1 MKKIEKESTN
11 INGRAKRRSAAKKEK
26 MARIV
31 GANYT
36 DEASLNYTYTLIT
49 VDSDEI
55 GGDSV

>member
-1 MKKIEKESTN
+1 MGEPSE
-11 INGRAKRRSAAKKEK
+11 GARQKKEK

-49 VDSDEI
+49 VYSDEI

>member
-1 MKKIEKESTN
+1 MI
-11 INGRAKRRSAAKKEK
+11 GRAKRRSAAKKEK

-49 VDSDEI
+49 VYSDEI